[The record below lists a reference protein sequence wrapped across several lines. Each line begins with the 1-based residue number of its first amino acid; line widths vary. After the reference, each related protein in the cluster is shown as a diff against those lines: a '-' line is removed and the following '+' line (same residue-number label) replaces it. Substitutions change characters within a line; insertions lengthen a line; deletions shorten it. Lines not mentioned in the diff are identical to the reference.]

1 MGLRDNRMTFKEW
14 LFAGICFA
22 IFFLALNVI
31 NDKPVTIEL
40 KEIEV
45 HGHSRNN

>member
-1 MGLRDNRMTFKEW
+1 MVLKDSRMTFKEW
-14 LFAGICFA
+14 LFAGVCFA
-22 IFFLALNVI
+22 LFYLAVNEI
-31 NDKPVTIEL
+31 NYKPVTIEL